1 MATYRYQ
8 REGNHGATLGFC
20 SLIISMA
27 ISILTAVLI
36 AVLIAIAPAINAY
49 AEEPSQEIEAP
60 DNWYQVEV
68 ILFTQNG
75 NTGGEAP
82 PQDYDLSFPEN
93 WLELIDPNMPLEQ
106 DGFPLAQGSLLYESA
121 PGNSLRTIPMAVVAD
136 PLADNGPSTGQ
147 TTDTEE
153 QYSPQYQAPF
163 VLLDKEFRDLNDS
176 AAALDRRQYN
186 VVFHE
191 AWRFA
196 ADESGTDPWV
206 LIKAGQSLK
215 GRFQVEGSLR
225 FYKSRFL
232 HFQSDLW
239 LLQFANTNADE
250 PSRQIE
256 LPGFPAAPEVLTV
269 TETIADEPALEEYFL
284 DSTAAQDT
292 EAQAALV
299 EDSEPAIVDQ
309 SLPPKYPI
317 ETVWVLK
324 KSRRVE
330 EQTIYYIDHPEMG
343 IMLTIK
349 PFTPDLLNPPEQAAE
364 PPEEGFAEDIIPLS
378 QGSLPQGFLSQG

>member
-1 MATYRYQ
+1 M
-8 REGNHGATLGFC
+8 
-20 SLIISMA
+20 
-27 ISILTAVLI
+27 
-36 AVLIAIAPAINAY
+36 IAIAPAINAY

-196 ADESGTDPWV
+196 ADENGADPWV
-206 LIKAGQSLK
+206 LIKTGQSVE
-215 GRFQVEGSLR
+215 GRFQLEGSMR

-239 LLQFANTNADE
+239 LLQFANTKTGE
-250 PSRQIE
+250 PSRLIE
-256 LPGFPAAPEVLTV
+256 LPAFPVAPEVMAV
-269 TETIADEPALEEYFL
+269 PEAIGDEIKVGDEAALEEYFL
-284 DSTAAQDT
+284 DSTAALDT
-292 EAQAALV
+292 RAQSALL
-299 EDSEPAIVDQ
+299 EDSEAAAHDQ
-309 SLPPKYPI
+309 SQAKKYPV
-317 ETVWVLK
+317 ESVWVLK
-324 KSRRVE
+324 KSKRIE

-349 PFTPDLLNPPEQAAE
+349 PFTPDLLNPPEEVFPQ
-364 PPEEGFAEDIIPLS
+364 GIIPLPQS
-378 QGSLPQGFLSQG
+378 SVANKTSPQG

>member
-1 MATYRYQ
+1 MATNRHQ
-8 REGNHGATLGFC
+8 RERNHGAIIGSC
-20 SLIISMA
+20 SLMTSMA

-36 AVLIAIAPAINAY
+36 SIVPAINAY
-49 AEEPSQEIEAP
+49 AEEPAQEIEAP

-68 ILFTQNG
+68 ILFTHNG

-93 WLELIDPNMPLEQ
+93 WLELIDPNMPLEE

-121 PGNSLRTIPMAVVAD
+121 PGNSMRTIPMAVVTD
-136 PLADNGPSTGQ
+136 PLANNGLSTGQ
-147 TTDTEE
+147 TADTEE
-153 QYSPQYQAPF
+153 QYIPEYQAPF

-196 ADESGTDPWV
+196 ADENGADPWV
-206 LIKAGQSLK
+206 LIKAGQSLE
-215 GRFQVEGSLR
+215 GRFQLEGSLR

-232 HFQSDLW
+232 HFQSNLW
-239 LLQFANTNADE
+239 LLQFANTNAEE
-250 PSRQIE
+250 PGRRID
-256 LPGFPAAPEVLTV
+256 LPALPVASEDSLV
-269 TETIADEPALEEYFL
+269 TEIIGDENEIRDEQRLEEYFIDPTTPL
-284 DSTAAQDT
+284 DSFSQTGLI
-292 EAQAALV
+292 E
-299 EDSEPAIVDQ
+299 EIEPADQ
-309 SLPPKYPI
+309 SQPQKFPV

-324 KSRRVE
+324 KSKRIE

-349 PFTPDLLNPPEQAAE
+349 PFTPVLLNPPEQAAE
-364 PPEEGFAEDIIPLS
+364 PLEEELAQDIIPL
-378 QGSLPQGFLSQG
+378 PQG

>member
-1 MATYRYQ
+1 MATNRHQ
-8 REGNHGATLGFC
+8 RERNHGAIIGFC
-20 SLIISMA
+20 SLMISMA

-36 AVLIAIAPAINAY
+36 SIVPAINAY
-49 AEEPSQEIEAP
+49 AEEPSLEIEAP

-82 PQDYDLSFPEN
+82 PEDYDLSFPEN

-121 PGNSLRTIPMAVVAD
+121 PGNLSRTIPMAVVTD
-136 PLADNGPSTGQ
+136 PLVNNGLSTGQ
-147 TTDTEE
+147 TADTEE
-153 QYSPQYQAPF
+153 EQYIPQYQAPF

-196 ADESGTDPWV
+196 ADENGTDPWM
-206 LIKAGQSLK
+206 LIKAGQSLE
-215 GRFQVEGSLR
+215 GRFQLEGSLR

-232 HFQSDLW
+232 HFQSNLW
-239 LLQFANTNADE
+239 LLQFANTNGEE
-250 PSRQIE
+250 PGRRID
-256 LPGFPAAPEVLTV
+256 LPALPVASEDSLV
-269 TETIADEPALEEYFL
+269 TEIIGDENEIRDEQRLEEYFIDPSTPL
-284 DSTAAQDT
+284 DSFS
-292 EAQAALV
+292 QAGLI
-299 EDSEPAIVDQ
+299 EEIEPADQ
-309 SLPPKYPI
+309 SQPQKFPI

-324 KSRRVE
+324 KSKRIE

-349 PFTPDLLNPPEQAAE
+349 PFTPTLLNPPEQAAE
-364 PPEEGFAEDIIPLS
+364 PLEEGLAQDIIPL
-378 QGSLPQGFLSQG
+378 PQG